1 MMTDRTPA
9 DLADRIRHCITDQ
22 AETGL
27 GAAGATVVDTELLV
41 AVEELLRRQ
50 GEQLDAQT
58 ALATHYAG
66 KAVEYKQEWERQGEQ
81 LDTLRADK
89 FQMQKLLDRALQ
101 EAWDDYVGDTH
112 CHPPDFTV
120 EGGRSNYTLSASFR
134 SNWTLY
140 AAERLSLW
148 LAAAVPQDPEEGR
161 A

>member
-41 AVEELLRRQ
+41 AVEELLR
-50 GEQLDAQT
+50 
-58 ALATHYAG
+58 
-66 KAVEYKQEWERQGEQ
+66 RQGEQ